1 MDLAVKQVFK
11 EIVSLNPALAQLAK
25 KVENGDILYKVIAV
39 NQIFNKVTIS
49 TQGIKWTNN
58 NDNAIT
64 HYFDF
69 NFLLT
74 YNSDYNNP
82 EDYLLGLQCSTKF
95 TNIRAD
101 IYGAALHNN
110 VWKGR
115 RLILGSK

>member
-1 MDLAVKQVFK
+1 MYCLILLRA
-11 EIVSLNPALAQLAK
+11 ALAKQI
-25 KVENGDILYKVIAV
+25 ENGELLYKVIAV
-39 NQIFNKVTIS
+39 NPLSNKDTIS
-49 TQGIKWTNN
+49 TQGIIKWTNN

-74 YNSDYNNP
+74 YKSDYNNP
-82 EDYLLGLQCSTKF
+82 QDYLKGSRKYA
-95 TNIRAD
+95 NIRAD